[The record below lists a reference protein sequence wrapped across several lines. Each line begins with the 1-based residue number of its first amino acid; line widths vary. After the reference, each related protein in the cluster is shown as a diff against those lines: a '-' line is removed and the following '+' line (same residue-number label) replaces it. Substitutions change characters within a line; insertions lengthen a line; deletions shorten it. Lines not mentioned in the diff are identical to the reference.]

1 MKQKYQYK
9 AISGLTSFL
18 KFLLLAGIAMALLNI
33 GSSVM
38 EYELLGREN
47 FSDQEAE
54 QNDKRE
60 NLVTLARVVL
70 VIVIYVVFGIWIVR
84 ANKNARA
91 LGAKNLSASP
101 GWALGYFFVPIL
113 NLWKPFKA
121 MNELWHASHDPRN
134 GKMAF
139 KEKSQVVLRWW
150 GVYFIW
156 FLPWQLANKS
166 WDAAETLEQ
175 MQKADLYYV
184 GAAIFEIVLCVFSIA
199 LISKIAIA
207 QENNDF
213 GPPVDS
219 RVKVTNGKHK
229 GKFGIVVAND
239 GRNIT
244 IEDRSGRKLVLPK
257 HDFKL

>member
-60 NLVTLARVVL
+60 NLVTLAFSFSYL
-70 VIVIYVVFGIWIVR
+70 ATAVVFGIWIVR

-121 MNELWHASHDPRN
+121 NW
-134 GKMAF
+134 
-139 KEKSQVVLRWW
+139 
-150 GVYFIW
+150 
-156 FLPWQLANKS
+156 
-166 WDAAETLEQ
+166 
-175 MQKADLYYV
+175 
-184 GAAIFEIVLCVFSIA
+184 
-199 LISKIAIA
+199 
-207 QENNDF
+207 
-213 GPPVDS
+213 
-219 RVKVTNGKHK
+219 
-229 GKFGIVVAND
+229 
-239 GRNIT
+239 
-244 IEDRSGRKLVLPK
+244 PK
-257 HDFKL
+257 KNS

>member
-1 MKQKYQYK
+1 
-9 AISGLTSFL
+9 
-18 KFLLLAGIAMALLNI
+18 MALLNI

-54 QNDKRE
+54 QNLKRE
-60 NLVTLARVVL
+60 YLVALATLFLYLATA
-70 VIVIYVVFGIWIVR
+70 VVFGIWIVR

-139 KEKSQVVLRWW
+139 KEKSQIVLGWW
-150 GVYFIW
+150 GVWLLQFT
-156 FLPWQLANKS
+156 
-166 WDAAETLEQ
+166 DAPLEL

-184 GAAIFEIVLCVFSIA
+184 GVAINLLPWFFEIVLCVFSIA